1 MDVDWTFSWL
11 PGLAIRS
18 LVAAGLAWLGFLA
31 ARRLNA
37 PWRARMMGVCVTAI
51 VALPLIPG
59 LPSETAGA
67 APTAVVQSWL
77 GAWLPAIGAVWLG
90 GILWHAARFCAGTL
104 TIGRIATHP
113 SDFAVPEAL
122 RELGAGIRVQTSP
135 AVEAPFACGIFR
147 KRVLLPNSARN
158 WPAERLTQVLA
169 HEFHHHRAGD
179 LWLQNLSH
187 LICAVFWWNPLVW
200 RLSDEWQREREFAA
214 DRAVL
219 KVATPKSYAQNLLDF
234 SLQTPPA
241 NRILAAAL
249 YMTRRGSLETRIERL
264 LAGPAE
270 SAESPRSQFAAGLC
284 LATIVLAMPLCVAW
298 IPVEFSRPSSP
309 ELQREAQIRLTADP
323 FPGN

>member
-1 MDVDWTFSWL
+1 MEVDWSFSWL

-18 LVAAGLAWLGFLA
+18 LLAAGLAWLGFLA
-31 ARRLNA
+31 ARRLNT
-37 PWRARMMGVCVTAI
+37 PWRTRMMGVCVTAI

-59 LPSETAGA
+59 LPSETAGS

-90 GILWHAARFCAGTL
+90 GIFWLAARFCAGTL
-104 TIGRIATHP
+104 AIGRIAANP

-122 RELGAGIRVQTSP
+122 REVGAGVRVQTS
-135 AVEAPFACGIFR
+135 AGVEAPFACGVFR
-147 KRVLLPNSARN
+147 KRVILPDSARD

-187 LICAVFWWNPLVW
+187 LICGVFWWNPLVW
-200 RLSDEWQREREFAA
+200 RLADEWRREREFAA

-234 SLQTPPA
+234 SLKTSPS

-264 LAGPAE
+264 LAG
-270 SAESPRSQFAAGLC
+270 SAEIDKPAQNQLAAGFC
-284 LATIVLAMPLCVAW
+284 LATIILAMPLCVAW
-298 IPVEFSRPSSP
+298 IPVEFARPASA
-309 ELQREAQIRLTADP
+309 ELQREVEIRLTADP